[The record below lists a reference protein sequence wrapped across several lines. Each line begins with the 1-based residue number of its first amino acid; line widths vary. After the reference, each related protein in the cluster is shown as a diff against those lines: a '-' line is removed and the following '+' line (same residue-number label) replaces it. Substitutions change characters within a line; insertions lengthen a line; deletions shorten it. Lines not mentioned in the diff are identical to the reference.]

1 VTLPVGMAVPRTV
14 ELDGKARFFA
24 KEIEMV
30 NSFWMLAAEFVTA
43 EAPVAQ
49 PAPHELFRPGFLFAE
64 CASAFDNGHGE
75 KVKDMAKK

>member
-1 VTLPVGMAVPRTV
+1 MAVPRTV

-30 NSFWMLAAEFVTA
+30 NSLRMLASEFVTA
-43 EAPVAQ
+43 ESPITQ
-49 PAPHELFRPGFLFAE
+49 PTPHKLFRPGFLFTE

>member
-1 VTLPVGMAVPRTV
+1 
-14 ELDGKARFFA
+14 
-24 KEIEMV
+24 
-30 NSFWMLAAEFVTA
+30 MLAAEFVTA